1 VQQAEYRFMQQQRA
15 SGTWYKSNPNA
26 PQLLTLTAANGGRK
40 QTILSFTEKGFL
52 IFRRG
57 TAGIGN
63 MTNSPL
69 NWGSIPIPTET
80 RRQHAS

>member
-1 VQQAEYRFMQQQRA
+1 MQQQRA

-26 PQLLTLTAANGGRK
+26 LQLLTLATVNGGKK
-40 QTILSFTEKGFL
+40 QTILSFTKNGFL

-57 TAGIGN
+57 TAGNWN
-63 MTNSPL
+63 MANNPL
-69 NWGSIPIPTET
+69 NRGSIPISTET